1 MSEKMQQASGYS
13 TLPYTTMSFD
23 EVDIEDGVVV
33 KPTSLKIGDRFKDK
47 QTGKIYIL
55 KWIPN
60 RHTVLLEGENGMG
73 RRITDEGNLQRTCE
87 KLAEK
92 ES

>member
-1 MSEKMQQASGYS
+1 ME
-13 TLPYTTMSFD
+13 
-23 EVDIEDGVVV
+23 

-47 QTGKIYIL
+47 QTGKVYIL
-55 KWIPN
+55 KWMLN
-60 RHTVLLEGENGMG
+60 KHTVLLEGENGMG

-87 KLAEK
+87 KWEEK

>member
-1 MSEKMQQASGYS
+1 VVNIEK
-13 TLPYTTMSFD
+13 D
-23 EVDIEDGVVV
+23 VVI

-55 KWIPN
+55 KWMLN
-60 RHTVLLEGENGMG
+60 RYTVLLEGENGMG

-87 KLAEK
+87 KLEER

>member
-1 MSEKMQQASGYS
+1 MVS
-13 TLPYTTMSFD
+13 TGT
-23 EVDIEDGVVV
+23 
-33 KPTSLKIGDRFKDK
+33 LKIGERFKDK

-55 KWIPN
+55 KWMLN

-87 KLAEK
+87 RLEEK

>member
-1 MSEKMQQASGYS
+1 M
-13 TLPYTTMSFD
+13 
-23 EVDIEDGVVV
+23 
-33 KPTSLKIGDRFKDK
+33 LKIGDRFKDK

-55 KWIPN
+55 TLILN
-60 RHTVLLEGENGMG
+60 SHSILLQGENGKG

-87 KLAEK
+87 KLEEK

>member
-1 MSEKMQQASGYS
+1 ME
-13 TLPYTTMSFD
+13 
-23 EVDIEDGVVV
+23 
-33 KPTSLKIGDRFKDK
+33 KPTSVKIGDRFQDK

-55 KWIPN
+55 RWMLNK
-60 RHTVLLEGENGMG
+60 HTVLLEGENGMG

-87 KLAEK
+87 KSEEK

>member
-1 MSEKMQQASGYS
+1 VVNIEK
-13 TLPYTTMSFD
+13 
-23 EVDIEDGVVV
+23 VVV
-33 KPTSLKIGDRFKDK
+33 IKPTSLKIGDRFKDK

-55 KWIPN
+55 KWMLN
-60 RHTVLLEGENGMG
+60 RYTVLLEGENGMG

-87 KLAEK
+87 KLEER